1 MSSDI
6 QRLLRALE
14 KLEQIELQNVTIE
27 MDRLELDLPLSAA
40 PDIVRGLAK
49 GAKALQQAR
58 FEFKPEEFKGRIEEV
73 IIGATRGDG
82 GTRGSVVKLGGE
94 TAPPFYP
101 KEGAR
106 PNPPVVTFD
115 VFDMAQPQF
124 ALEQRKV
131 YSPVWDDP
139 CKWAKFCEEEL
150 KAEMITVHLVNTDP
164 MLLKVEGGKDLYRTP
179 EEGAEVVKDV
189 LKATHLPIAVG
200 GSGNPTNDPLVLQKA
215 AEAAAGERVMLAS
228 ATLSQNWKRVSQ
240 AAIDYHHDV
249 LSWTDLD
256 VNMQKS
262 LNQKL
267 LDLGVPKD
275 HIIIDPTSGALG
287 YGIDYSFSVTERIR
301 LAGLK
306 GDASLQMPISLGV
319 TNAWGARESWKKKDE
334 WGDRKYRGPIWEAVQ
349 ALTLTLAGADLCM
362 MLHPWAV
369 KLYKDALSAMSGGE
383 PGKNVDQRSWVAGVQ
398 PM

>member
-1 MSSDI
+1 MSLNI
-6 QRLLRALE
+6 ERLLRALE
-14 KLEQIELQNVTIE
+14 RLEQIELQNVTIE
-27 MDRLELDLPLSAA
+27 VDRLELDLLPSARLG
-40 PDIVRGLAK
+40 VVQEVAK
-49 GAKALQQAR
+49 EVLEQPR
-58 FEFKPEEFKGRIEEV
+58 FEFKAEEFKGRIEEV
-73 IIGATRGDG
+73 TIGAGKGDG

-101 KEGAR
+101 VEGGM
-106 PNPPVVTFD
+106 PNLPVVTYD
-115 VFDMAQPQF
+115 VFDMSQPQF

-131 YSPVWDDP
+131 YSSIWDDP
-139 CKWAKFCEEEL
+139 CKWARFCEDEL
-150 KAEMITVHLVNTDP
+150 KAQMITLHLVSTDP
-164 MLLKVEGGKDLYRTP
+164 LLLKVEGGKELYRTP
-179 EEGAEVVKDV
+179 EEGAKIVEEV
-189 LKATHLPIAVG
+189 LKATSLPIAVG
-200 GSGNPTNDPLVLQKA
+200 GSGNPENDPPVLEKA

-228 ATLSQNWKRVSQ
+228 ATLSQDWKRVAK
-240 AAIDYHHDV
+240 AAMEHGHNV

-256 VNMQKS
+256 VNMQRS

-275 HIIIDPTSGALG
+275 RIIIDPTSGALG

-362 MLHPWAV
+362 MLHPMAV
-369 KLYKDALSAMSGGE
+369 KLYGEMLSAFSAEDSGSGSD
-383 PGKNVDQRSWVAGVQ
+383 PRSWVVGI
-398 PM
+398 

>member
-1 MSSDI
+1 MSLDI
-6 QRLLRALE
+6 EKLLRALE

-27 MDRLELDLPLSAA
+27 LDRLELDLLPSAGRLG
-40 PDIVRGLAK
+40 IVPEVAK
-49 GAKALQQAR
+49 EVRAAEEAR

-73 IIGATRGDG
+73 TIGATKADG
-82 GTRGSVVKLGGE
+82 GTRGSVVELGGE

-101 KEGAR
+101 MEGAM
-106 PNPPVVTFD
+106 PNRPVVTYD
-115 VFDMAQPQF
+115 VFDMPQPQF

-139 CKWAKFCEEEL
+139 CKWARFCEEEL
-150 KAEMITVHLVNTDP
+150 KAEMITLHLVSTDP
-164 MLLKVEGGKDLYRTP
+164 LLLKVEGGKELYKTP
-179 EEGAEVVKDV
+179 EEAAEVVGDV

-200 GSGNPTNDPLVLQKA
+200 GSGNPENDPLVLEKA

-228 ATLSQNWKRVSQ
+228 ATLSQDWKKVSQ
-240 AAIDYHHDV
+240 AAIDYGHNV

-267 LDLGVPKD
+267 LDFGVPKD

-362 MLHPWAV
+362 MLHPLAV
-369 KLYKDALSAMSGGE
+369 KLYKDVLSAMFSGN
-383 PGKNVDQRSWVAGVQ
+383 PSRKMDPRSWVVGI
-398 PM
+398 

>member
-1 MSSDI
+1 VSLDI
-6 QRLLRALE
+6 EKLLRALE

-27 MDRLELDLPLSAA
+27 LDRLELDLLPSAGRLG
-40 PDIVRGLAK
+40 IVPEVAK
-49 GAKALQQAR
+49 EVRAAEEAR

-73 IIGATRGDG
+73 TIGATKADG
-82 GTRGSVVKLGGE
+82 GTRGSVVELGGE

-101 KEGAR
+101 MEGAM
-106 PNPPVVTFD
+106 PNRPVVTYD
-115 VFDMAQPQF
+115 VFDMPQPQF

-139 CKWAKFCEEEL
+139 CKWARFCEEEL
-150 KAEMITVHLVNTDP
+150 KAEMITLHLVSTDP
-164 MLLKVEGGKDLYRTP
+164 LLLKVEGGKELYKTP
-179 EEGAEVVKDV
+179 EEAAEVVGDV

-200 GSGNPTNDPLVLQKA
+200 GSGNPENDPLVLEKA

-228 ATLSQNWKRVSQ
+228 ATLSQDWKKVSQ
-240 AAIDYHHDV
+240 AAIDYGHNV

-267 LDLGVPKD
+267 LDFGVPKD

-362 MLHPWAV
+362 MLHPLAV
-369 KLYKDALSAMSGGE
+369 KLYKDVLSAMFSGN
-383 PGKNVDQRSWVAGVQ
+383 PSRKMDPRSWVVGI
-398 PM
+398 

>member
-1 MSSDI
+1 VSLDI
-6 QRLLRALE
+6 EKLLRALE

-27 MDRLELDLPLSAA
+27 LDRLELDLLPSAGRLG
-40 PDIVRGLAK
+40 IVPEVAK
-49 GAKALQQAR
+49 EVRAAEEAR

-73 IIGATRGDG
+73 TIGATKADG
-82 GTRGSVVKLGGE
+82 GTRGSVVELGGE

-101 KEGAR
+101 VEGAM
-106 PNPPVVTFD
+106 PNRPVVTYD
-115 VFDMAQPQF
+115 VFDMPQPQF

-139 CKWAKFCEEEL
+139 CKWARFCEEEL
-150 KAEMITVHLVNTDP
+150 KAEMITLHLVSTDP
-164 MLLKVEGGKDLYRTP
+164 LLLKVEGGKELYKTP
-179 EEGAEVVKDV
+179 EEAAEVVGDV

-200 GSGNPTNDPLVLQKA
+200 GSGNPENDPLVLEKA

-228 ATLSQNWKRVSQ
+228 ATLSQDWKKVSQ
-240 AAIDYHHDV
+240 AAIDYGHNV

-267 LDLGVPKD
+267 LDFGVPKD

-362 MLHPWAV
+362 MLHPLAV
-369 KLYKDALSAMSGGE
+369 KLYKDVLSAMFSGN
-383 PGKNVDQRSWVAGVQ
+383 PSRKMDPRSWVVGI
-398 PM
+398 